1 MSTTDGTLPPALAGA
16 LRPTLEDLA
25 RHTIAAIG
33 REVPDYAR
41 PLEGPFGRALR
52 LGVER
57 ALTRFVDEVE
67 AGGATEGG
75 PSDIYVALGRAEQ
88 RAGRTLDAL
97 LAAYR
102 LGARLA
108 WERFSAAGEAAG
120 FAPAT
125 LYDLAGAIFSY
136 IDAISAE
143 SVAGFTQE
151 QEHVA
156 GQRQRRRR
164 ALALLL
170 ARDDVPAAEVD
181 DVAALAG
188 WRRPARVAALVA
200 GGGAGAR
207 EPDADRLAARLGPEA
222 VAAVDDGLVVAFLAD
237 PDAPGA
243 AGAGRRGRRTAGAAV
258 LGPAV
263 AVEAAAR
270 SLRRARAA
278 HALLVAGRLPAEGL
292 TVADEHL
299 PALLLHGADPHAATD
314 LAARVLAPLDAL
326 GAGPRARMH
335 ATLRAW
341 VDQPGA
347 GPADGGRP
355 ARPPADGA
363 LPPGAAARPARGRA
377 RRRRCALRVRACAA
391 GAGGGAR
398 AGVRAE
404 RRGRA
409 EGLAA
414 QLAVQ
419 AGAQAGDLDD
429 GRTHVGVVRRRDLL
443 VQVGHVGRVV
453 GEGRAER
460 ERVLLV
466 QEVEVLAEVCGGL
479 GGHRGSGGDNSPFA
493 MELRIP
499 RRNGC
504 CDWLAPC
511 QPPRAARDA
520 AAARASIPGRSAAST

>member
-25 RHTIAAIG
+25 RQTIAAIG

-67 AGGATEGG
+67 AGGAARGG
-75 PSDIYVALGRAEQ
+75 PSDTYVALGRAEQ

-156 GQRQRRRR
+156 GERQRRRR

-200 GGGAGAR
+200 GGDPGAG

-237 PDAPGA
+237 PDAPGRRAQVA
-243 AGAGRRGRRTAGAAV
+243 AAVRGRPAT

-263 AVEAAAR
+263 AVEGATR

-278 HALLVAGRLPAEGL
+278 HALLVAGRLPAAGL

-326 GAGPRARMH
+326 GPRPRARMQ

-341 VDQPGA
+341 VDQPGQVQRIA
-347 GPADGGRP
+347 AALHVHPQTVRYRLGQLRELLGDALDDADARFAFALALRARDAEPAWATTGPVRPDGG
-355 ARPPADGA
+355 A
-363 LPPGAAARPARGRA
+363 
-377 RRRRCALRVRACAA
+377 
-391 GAGGGAR
+391 
-398 AGVRAE
+398 
-404 RRGRA
+404 
-409 EGLAA
+409 
-414 QLAVQ
+414 
-419 AGAQAGDLDD
+419 
-429 GRTHVGVVRRRDLL
+429 
-443 VQVGHVGRVV
+443 
-453 GEGRAER
+453 
-460 ERVLLV
+460 
-466 QEVEVLAEVCGGL
+466 
-479 GGHRGSGGDNSPFA
+479 S
-493 MELRIP
+493 
-499 RRNGC
+499 
-504 CDWLAPC
+504 
-511 QPPRAARDA
+511 RAARRGGG
-520 AAARASIPGRSAAST
+520 RAGGRSR